1 MEVRAR
7 VETQHI
13 KEAASCQRG
22 HNLQPS
28 PSVPR
33 LGCDWTVEA
42 DLLFL
47 RFCSAPINKHVLFK
61 GYNYQQGYKSI
72 YQVGHY
78 GLLTTRI
85 TGTLSTH
92 QQNTFQRTLAF

>member
-1 MEVRAR
+1 MDCHRDSYRVMEVRAR

-42 DLLFL
+42 DLFL
-47 RFCSAPINKHVLFK
+47 RYCSAPIKQTRSF
-61 GYNYQQGYKSI
+61 QGI
-72 YQVGHY
+72 
-78 GLLTTRI
+78 
-85 TGTLSTH
+85 
-92 QQNTFQRTLAF
+92 